1 MLMPRYNIADF
12 KAHLSDLVNRA
23 LAGEE
28 VIVARDNRPLL
39 KLVPL
44 ESAPSRRKPGSA
56 RDRVRLA
63 DDFDVTPDDFAQYTR

>member
-1 MLMPRYNIADF
+1 MTNMSRYNIAEV
-12 KAHLSDLVNRA
+12 KARFSELVEKA

-44 ESAPSRRKPGSA
+44 GAKSRPRTPGTA
-56 RDRVRLA
+56 RGQIWMSP
-63 DDFDVTPDDFAQYTR
+63 DFDDRLPDFED

>member
-1 MLMPRYNIADF
+1 MPRYNIAEF

-39 KLVPL
+39 KLVPI
-44 ESAPSRRKPGSA
+44 ESPPGRRKPGSA
-56 RDRVRLA
+56 RGIKMA
-63 DDFDVTPDDFAQYTR
+63 ADFDATPQDFAEYTK